1 MEQEASDGCVT
12 EKTSPSQLL
21 GINSNIH
28 YCFCPA
34 QLLRDFSGAIVW
46 KLLVSNRGCE
56 ICHCCPKML
65 LQPRTTQCSPAP
77 QRHPLPLGAAVG
89 QHQAQRW
96 GKIGFSSK
104 MLGTKCMQML
114 LLFFMVLQS
123 LCQCPACRVLS
134 LVPSLLFNLSYF

>member
-21 GINSNIH
+21 GISSNIH

-56 ICHCCPKML
+56 IRHCCPKML
-65 LQPRTTQCSPAP
+65 LQPRTTQRPPAP
-77 QRHPLPLGAAVG
+77 QRHPLPLGAAAG
-89 QHQAQRW
+89 HHQAQRW
-96 GKIGFSSK
+96 GKKMDLAAKWWGQNVCRCFCSSSWYCSPCVSALPA
-104 MLGTKCMQML
+104 M
-114 LLFFMVLQS
+114 S
-123 LCQCPACRVLS
+123 CPLS
-134 LVPSLLFNLSYF
+134 PASCLT